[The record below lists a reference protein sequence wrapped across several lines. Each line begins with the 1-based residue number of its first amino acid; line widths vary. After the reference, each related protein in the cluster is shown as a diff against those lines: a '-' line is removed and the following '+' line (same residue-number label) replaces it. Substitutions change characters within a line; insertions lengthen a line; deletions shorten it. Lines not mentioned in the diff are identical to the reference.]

1 MRRLGG
7 NGAAPQVC
15 THSAAWP
22 IVLIDKTSRQMHAR
36 PSSFLMIASSDFAA
50 EG

>member
-1 MRRLGG
+1 MAGLGG

-22 IVLIDKTSRQMHAR
+22 IVLVDKTSRQMQ
-36 PSSFLMIASSDFAA
+36 ASRIVFTMSCL
-50 EG
+50 